1 MTYVLCEGCGW
12 EVPSHAP
19 WCVRGRLEARRL
31 LRAQRLANLAHHVR
45 CRSVIARFH
54 AINHQRRLDN
64 QARAHFSRCMLRSV
78 EHNVLL
84 KRLQERSG

>member
-1 MTYVLCEGCGW
+1 MTYVLCRTCGGGGGVHSAW
-12 EVPSHAP
+12 CFTARLDRHHARQ
-19 WCVRGRLEARRL
+19 V
-31 LRAQRLANLAHHVR
+31 QRLANLAHHVR